1 MQLSFEDKGHKY
13 TTRSFQY
20 MRTTCLSP
28 TAKLASFLFK
38 GRRLSQASLE
48 LSSSRGVFGS
58 RESERKKRE
67 RRERREKIKAKLKNK
82 TLFTK
87 AVKMKTYKSPKK
99 LVFTLIHLFSLLQ
112 NMRGIYKPPQGMKL
126 PKTLITRLSYRTFR

>member
-1 MQLSFEDKGHKY
+1 MLN
-13 TTRSFQY
+13 
-20 MRTTCLSP
+20 P

-38 GRRLSQASLE
+38 GRRLSQTSLE

-67 RRERREKIKAKLKNK
+67 REKIKAKLKNK

-87 AVKMKTYKSPKK
+87 AVNLQITKILQK
-99 LVFTLIHLFSLLQ
+99 LVKLTIYMLLYYKT
-112 NMRGIYKPPQGMKL
+112 RGAYIGNLKV
-126 PKTLITRLSYRTFR
+126 

>member
-1 MQLSFEDKGHKY
+1 MFN
-13 TTRSFQY
+13 
-20 MRTTCLSP
+20 P

-67 RRERREKIKAKLKNK
+67 KRKAKPKNK
-82 TLFTK
+82 IL
-87 AVKMKTYKSPKK
+87 Y
-99 LVFTLIHLFSLLQ
+99 LQ
-112 NMRGIYKPPQGMKL
+112 KQ
-126 PKTLITRLSYRTFR
+126 

>member
-1 MQLSFEDKGHKY
+1 MHN
-13 TTRSFQY
+13 
-20 MRTTCLSP
+20 P

-67 RRERREKIKAKLKNK
+67 RRERREKIKAKLKQK
-82 TLFTK
+82 QFI
-87 AVKMKTYKSPKK
+87 YKSSK
-99 LVFTLIHLFSLLQ
+99 LTRFLLHQKLKTKTITISLLQ
-112 NMRGIYKPPQGMKL
+112 SMRGIYRPPQGMKI
-126 PKTLITRLSYRTFR
+126 PKTLATKLSYRIRE

>member
-1 MQLSFEDKGHKY
+1 MLN
-13 TTRSFQY
+13 
-20 MRTTCLSP
+20 P

-67 RRERREKIKAKLKNK
+67 RREKIKAKPKNK
-82 TLFTK
+82 TLFIK
-87 AVKMKTYKSPKK
+87 AVNLQDFSFTKILQK
-99 LVFTLIHLFSLLQ
+99 LA
-112 NMRGIYKPPQGMKL
+112 
-126 PKTLITRLSYRTFR
+126 

>member
-1 MQLSFEDKGHKY
+1 MHN
-13 TTRSFQY
+13 
-20 MRTTCLSP
+20 P

-67 RRERREKIKAKLKNK
+67 RRERREKIKAKPKNK

-87 AVKMKTYKSPKK
+87 AVNLQDFSFTKNSPKTSLFITK
-99 LVFTLIHLFSLLQ
+99 HEGLI
-112 NMRGIYKPPQGMKL
+112 
-126 PKTLITRLSYRTFR
+126 

>member
-1 MQLSFEDKGHKY
+1 MLN
-13 TTRSFQY
+13 
-20 MRTTCLSP
+20 P

-67 RRERREKIKAKLKNK
+67 RRERREKIKTKLKNK
-82 TLFTK
+82 NLFTK
-87 AVKMKTYKSPKK
+87 AVKLTEKISFTKNLYKTHYIYYKA
-99 LVFTLIHLFSLLQ
+99 
-112 NMRGIYKPPQGMKL
+112 
-126 PKTLITRLSYRTFR
+126 